1 MLSTQEMRRIAF
13 ARLSD
18 AEALHRAKRFDGAS
32 YLCGYSVELALKA
45 RICKTLKWAGYPQT
59 NAEFQGLASF
69 KVHDLEMLLR
79 LSGKAAIVKGKYL
92 AEWSGVMIWRPED
105 RYNPIG
111 TANETD
117 ARIMLD
123 SAKTLLKTI

>member
-92 AEWSGVMIWRPED
+92 ARMVRGDDLEAGG
-105 RYNPIG
+105 PIQSNWNG
-111 TANETD
+111 KRDGCQDHA
-117 ARIMLD
+117 
-123 SAKTLLKTI
+123 